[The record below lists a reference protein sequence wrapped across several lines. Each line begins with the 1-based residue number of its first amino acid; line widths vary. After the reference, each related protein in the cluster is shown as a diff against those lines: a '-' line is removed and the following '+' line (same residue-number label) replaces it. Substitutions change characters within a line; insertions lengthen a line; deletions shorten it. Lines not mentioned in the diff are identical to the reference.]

1 MIQEK
6 EEEEFSSHPQQ
17 QVAVVGWVLCRL
29 GREHK
34 GHCVARAAEGKHLG
48 ADLNEEGLCFHRWQL
63 HPGWLCIINSSPTE
77 RSNTISINSNGYAL
91 RTRVLKWMGP
101 GDEDGGE
108 MEGDGGVD
116 NIEKPFLWGERDR
129 ITKSAACKLSG
140 L

>member
-1 MIQEK
+1 
-6 EEEEFSSHPQQ
+6 
-17 QVAVVGWVLCRL
+17 
-29 GREHK
+29 
-34 GHCVARAAEGKHLG
+34 
-48 ADLNEEGLCFHRWQL
+48 
-63 HPGWLCIINSSPTE
+63 
-77 RSNTISINSNGYAL
+77 
-91 RTRVLKWMGP
+91 MGP